1 MLHIILGILKV
12 IGILLGFLLLFLLVL
27 LFVVLFCSVRYQVQ
41 AEKQAGR
48 TEGKVKISWLFR
60 VVSVTFS
67 VDHSRRFLLAIR
79 LFGMRLPIPG
89 NKKVRKAQKRKRTK
103 QQRQQRKYR
112 SQKEEAEV
120 VSKSINLTETLISET
135 DDTTETFSLE
145 KKDAIE
151 TPISNNSNTPETFV
165 SKIDHTADTFLSKAE
180 DIEDRS
186 EDKKGSLWQK
196 IRDFI
201 KIIYG
206 NIRALI
212 VFLSSL
218 PEKIRQTINGFRR
231 LWSKIGSIVAKPG
244 QTLKLMEEL
253 EAREVF
259 GNAAGY
265 VKYLLHHYKP
275 RRIKGFMHF
284 GTGDPMI
291 TAYLTGILYLILPA
305 KADDFLVQPTFDE
318 VVFETQIDVR
328 GRIRMCHL
336 VYAAWKA
343 FRDKKLRRIIRYLKK
358 RV

>member
-103 QQRQQRKYR
+103 QP
-112 SQKEEAEV
+112 
-120 VSKSINLTETLISET
+120 ETLISET

-305 KADDFLVQPTFDE
+305 KADDFLIQPTFDE